1 MTRFDSGE
9 RVWFVTGASRGLGRA
24 FVDEA
29 LAAGDR
35 VVAVSRGIGT
45 VADLDDDRVLRLPT
59 DVTDRAAVFEAVD
72 AGVAHFGRIDIAIN
86 NAGTMWSGFVE
97 EFDEAQVRAQMETNF
112 FGALWVGQAVA
123 GVMRRQRGGHLVQI
137 SSIGGVVTGPTSGI
151 YSASKFALE
160 GASEALAAELAGF
173 GVDVTIVEPG
183 GYWTDLYTGMG
194 FTEPCADYAQ
204 LRADITEQF
213 ADTAIDSEPAL
224 AAKAISAL
232 VDSDEPP
239 LRLILGSAVLD
250 AAIDAAQRRIDT
262 WSAWEAVSRAAES
275 AVPAPGERLPTE

>member
-1 MTRFDSGE
+1 MTRSDAGE

-35 VVAVSRGIGT
+35 VVAVSRTIDT
-45 VADLDDDRVLRLPT
+45 VGDLDDDRVLRLPV
-59 DVTDRAAVFEAVD
+59 DVTDRAAVFGAVD
-72 AGVAHFGRIDIAIN
+72 TAVERFGRIDIAIN

-112 FGALWVGQAVA
+112 FGALWVSQAVA
-123 GVMRRQRGGHLVQI
+123 GAMRRQRGGHLVQM

-173 GVDVTIVEPG
+173 GVDLTIVEPG

-194 FTEPCADYAQ
+194 FTEPSDDYAQ
-204 LRADITEQF
+204 LRADIAEQF
-213 ADTAIDSEPAL
+213 ADASIDSEPAL
-224 AAKAISAL
+224 AATAISAL

-250 AAIDAAQRRIDT
+250 AAVDAAKQRADT
-262 WSAWEAVSRAAES
+262 WLAWQEVSRAAES
-275 AVPAPGERLPTE
+275 AVPAPGG